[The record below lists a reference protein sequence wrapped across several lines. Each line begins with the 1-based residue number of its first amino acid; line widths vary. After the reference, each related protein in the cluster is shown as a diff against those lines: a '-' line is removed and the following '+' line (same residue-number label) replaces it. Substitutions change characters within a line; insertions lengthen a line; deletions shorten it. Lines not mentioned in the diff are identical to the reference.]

1 MTPRPTVEEL
11 MPQRYQVDADTYTT
25 DSAFGEWCRAGD
37 VRAALERAL
46 AQQDERR
53 CPICEGRGLLLYPAG
68 VAHGQETFHLVADH
82 AGVVVRL
89 ECLAASDGGPWKCR
103 RCDGRGTIFAALAQN
118 DTAPPTDLIER
129 VAQAL
134 FEADRDE
141 LETDA
146 QTWDDVIARNCDGA
160 YRRSAVKIL
169 DVVRGLPERLRS
181 ARHEALLPCDGVP

>member
-68 VAHGQETFHLVADH
+68 VAHGQETFVAS
-82 AGVVVRL
+82 
-89 ECLAASDGGPWKCR
+89 EGGPWKCR

-169 DVVRGLPERLRS
+169 STLPVCHPQNRVCNEISR
-181 ARHEALLPCDGVP
+181 